1 MQDPVQV
8 ISANILKALQDVVRN
23 GCRIFHWEK
32 EELVIDRQ
40 TAKTL
45 LFIYERSNP
54 SLIDDFKHKGSFAI
68 RQLLKQSN
76 LIG

>member
-1 MQDPVQV
+1 MHEPVEV
-8 ISANILKALQDVVRN
+8 ISANILKALQDVIQN

-32 EELVIDRQ
+32 EELVMDRQ
-40 TAKTL
+40 TAKVL
-45 LFIYERSNP
+45 LFVYERSNP
-54 SLIDDFKHKGSFAI
+54 SLIDDFKQQGSFAI